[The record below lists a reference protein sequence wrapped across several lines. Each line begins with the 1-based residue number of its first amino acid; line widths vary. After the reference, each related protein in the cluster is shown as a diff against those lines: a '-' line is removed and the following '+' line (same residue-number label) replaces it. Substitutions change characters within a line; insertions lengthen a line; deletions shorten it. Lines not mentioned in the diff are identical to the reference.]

1 MKIAILT
8 QYFPPETGAP
18 QNRLYSLATNL
29 SDLGA
34 EITVLTA
41 MPNYPIGEVHEGYK
55 GKIIIREKDG
65 EINII
70 RSTIYASHS
79 KHILPRLV
87 NYFSFVLS
95 SLITGLISIKRH
107 DIIICESPPL
117 FLGITALLL
126 KWIKRSK
133 LVFNVSDLWPES
145 AEKLGIIKNKSMLDL
160 SYRIESLIYKNA
172 NLVSGQ
178 TQGIID
184 NINIRFPKV
193 KTYLLR
199 NGIDINQFARTGNR
213 DAFRKKHNIP
223 ENSFTLAYAGIIG
236 HAQGL
241 EIILN
246 SAKKLQHEQNLFFI
260 IVGDGPVKYELVAL
274 AKEMKLS
281 NLIFVHSVP
290 RNEMPDVIA
299 ACDAYISPLKKNDLF
314 LGAIPSK
321 IFEPLYYGKPVLLG
335 VDGEAKNLF
344 VDQGKCALHFEPE
357 NTAELSK
364 QILRLKNNI
373 ELYSQLSSNGR
384 TYVVQHFN
392 RRDLAFQFWQ
402 SLQNI

>member
-1 MKIAILT
+1 
-8 QYFPPETGAP
+8 
-18 QNRLYSLATNL
+18 
-29 SDLGA
+29 
-34 EITVLTA
+34 
-41 MPNYPIGEVHEGYK
+41 
-55 GKIIIREKDG
+55 
-65 EINII
+65 
-70 RSTIYASHS
+70 
-79 KHILPRLV
+79 
-87 NYFSFVLS
+87 
-95 SLITGLISIKRH
+95 
-107 DIIICESPPL
+107 
-117 FLGITALLL
+117 
-126 KWIKRSK
+126 
-133 LVFNVSDLWPES
+133 
-145 AEKLGIIKNKSMLDL
+145 
-160 SYRIESLIYKNA
+160 
-172 NLVSGQ
+172 
-178 TQGIID
+178 
-184 NINIRFPKV
+184 
-193 KTYLLR
+193 
-199 NGIDINQFARTGNR
+199 
-213 DAFRKKHNIP
+213 
-223 ENSFTLAYAGIIG
+223 
-236 HAQGL
+236 
-241 EIILN
+241 
-246 SAKKLQHEQNLFFI
+246 
-260 IVGDGPVKYELVAL
+260 
-274 AKEMKLS
+274 MKLS